1 MPETEITLVDRSLQK
16 LLQVGKEYP
25 NSDLDFS
32 VAYVSPTGVSLLRPL
47 LKATKRKRAVVGLCL
62 INRVNAFLEL
72 QDFGVEVYVYVTDSF
87 RIFHPKIYYGTTNGF
102 AWAMV
107 GSSNMT
113 GKGLSLNVERNLF
126 LTGYRH
132 TEPFTSIE
140 TQLEVFRAQAYP
152 FNTDIR
158 RILTEIEK
166 SKRSF
171 TEEEYIKR
179 LNDIGLKP
187 KSSIVSIIPAEVQQV
202 AIETLKR
209 FVKKTPLVHAYQML
223 LLLTMLTHTD
233 KDGFLS
239 IEKSIDFF
247 LAFYDLRTKAGLMR
261 EVDHGSKKAVVAHP
275 NVTRSEMRQMLKNSP
290 LPRFEREGLLD
301 LSEDNQYFI
310 VNPALFTAITP
321 SLKHDLR
328 SLAIRRMAEH
338 FGNDEVIIEA
348 MVTKANG

>member
-247 LAFYDLRTKAGLMR
+247 LAFYDLRTKAGLVR
-261 EVDHGSKKAVVAHP
+261 EVDHGSKKAVVANP